1 MRRFQPAWNQER
13 MKGEQVMGMN
23 VFENHVIENIIKR
36 VTAELSQ
43 MSFVEGIV
51 LGGSRA
57 SGTAAETSDIDI
69 GIYYNPE
76 TVDYDLMNAAAAR
89 LDDDNRADLICRA
102 GGWGQ
107 WVNCGGWLK
116 IDGMPV
122 DLIMRDMERVK
133 NEVRESGEGRISS
146 HYQTGHPHAYLN
158 VMYRGELAISR
169 VLYAGNEEF
178 TRWKEEAEQYPD
190 KMREAILSFFLF
202 EAQFSCGFAE
212 TSAKKQDAYYT
223 AGHLFR
229 SVSALNQVLFALN
242 RKYCLNEKK
251 AVMRI
256 EGFEQRPEGYGEKVN
271 RIFAAPGERA
281 EESAGLL
288 RKLCNEV
295 SCLCEQ

>member
-1 MRRFQPAWNQER
+1 
-13 MKGEQVMGMN
+13 MGMDR
-23 VFENHVIENIIKR
+23 FENIIKR
-36 VTAELSQ
+36 VTDELSQ
-43 MSFVEGIV
+43 MDFVEGIV

-57 SGTAAETSDIDI
+57 VGTATEASDIDI

-76 TVDYDLMNAAAAR
+76 TVDFDRMNEAAAR
-89 LDDDNRADLICRA
+89 LDDAHRAELVCRP

-107 WVNCGGWLK
+107 WVNCGGWLNM
-116 IDGMPV
+116 DGIPV

-158 VMYRGELAISR
+158 VMYRGELASSR
-169 VLYAGNEEF
+169 VLYAGNEAFEK
-178 TRWKEEAEQYPD
+178 WKNEAESYPD

-212 TSAKKQDAYYT
+212 TGAKKQDAYYMV
-223 AGHLFR
+223 GHLFR

-281 EESAGLL
+281 VESAGLL
-288 RKLCNEV
+288 RELCDEV
-295 SCLCEQ
+295 KCLCER